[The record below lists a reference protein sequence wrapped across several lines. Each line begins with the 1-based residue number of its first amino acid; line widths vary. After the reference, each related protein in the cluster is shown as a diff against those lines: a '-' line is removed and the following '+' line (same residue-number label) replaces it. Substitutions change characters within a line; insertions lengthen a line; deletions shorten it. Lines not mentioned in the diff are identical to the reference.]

1 MNYREKALF
10 VALTDMVDDV
20 RCTCWPQRNKGLDV
34 QCSWCRARVV
44 LNTFAE
50 LESVDCCERP
60 ETESPGASRGGTP
73 TGTPSRSGLSQCST
87 DYERW
92 MDPIRPHQELEKM
105 AIKNPLGTAVG
116 VIVVTAA
123 ITALAVGV
131 YLFFAL

>member
-1 MNYREKALF
+1 
-10 VALTDMVDDV
+10 
-20 RCTCWPQRNKGLDV
+20 
-34 QCSWCRARVV
+34 
-44 LNTFAE
+44 
-50 LESVDCCERP
+50 
-60 ETESPGASRGGTP
+60 
-73 TGTPSRSGLSQCST
+73 
-87 DYERW
+87 